1 MSIHS
6 PIFYCLSRYRAAEKT
21 LPLLGRT
28 LAFPSQQRYNL
39 ASVSWMRSGVSSQ
52 LDMPETPHLGVSVL
66 NIHRQFRLCQLS
78 AFTRH
83 LKPIY
88 SLTLWEKS
96 IVLNP

>member
-52 LDMPETPHLGVSVL
+52 LDMPETPNL
-66 NIHRQFRLCQLS
+66 
-78 AFTRH
+78 TRRH
-83 LKPIY
+83 FSQMAEPPKLA
-88 SLTLWEKS
+88 SLEVLTLYLTES
-96 IVLNP
+96 PDNF